1 MNQIFT
7 FHAALYKTDRNAVVP
22 VALQA
27 SGSTETR
34 ARRRVLQNMND
45 SGMFVRTL
53 ELVGCKPAKEQK

>member
-7 FHAALYKTDRNAVVP
+7 FTAAVYTTNPHNCELVP
-22 VALQA
+22 VQA

-34 ARRRVLQNMND
+34 ARRRVLDNMHD
-45 SGMFVRTL
+45 SKRKVRTL